1 MWRCRRYIR
10 FMRSVASAGHEVSAP
25 ISEEYARIHAPHIG
39 CVAHSLLMFARQ
51 GCDRRALPANAREIS
66 AENTIPRA
74 VISVRGCRKT
84 AASARY
90 PRQIADSGD
99 G

>member
-10 FMRSVASAGHEVSAP
+10 FMRRVASAGHEVSAP
-25 ISEEYARIHAPHIG
+25 ISEEADIHAPHIA

-51 GCDRRALPANAREIS
+51 GCDRRARATNDRGNNADEGV
-66 AENTIPRA
+66 PRA
-74 VISVRGCRKT
+74 VVSSAGCRKT
-84 AASARY
+84 AVSARY
-90 PRQIADSGD
+90 LHQIVDSGD